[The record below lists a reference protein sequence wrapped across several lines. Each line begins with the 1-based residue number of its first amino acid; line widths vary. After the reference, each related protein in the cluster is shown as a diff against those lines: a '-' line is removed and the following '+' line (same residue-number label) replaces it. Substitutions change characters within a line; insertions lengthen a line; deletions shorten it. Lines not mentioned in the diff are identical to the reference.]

1 MKVLYVPVYF
11 TTVSDNNR
19 STPMNFVPL
28 AVELFGDTGI
38 EPITS
43 ASIQADVNGCQQPV
57 GWFDR
62 LDPQWNTT
70 QCVLDKVKH
79 KI

>member
-1 MKVLYVPVYF
+1 
-11 TTVSDNNR
+11 
-19 STPMNFVPL
+19 MNFVPL
-28 AVELFGDTGI
+28 AVELFGDAGI

-57 GWFDR
+57 GWFDL

-79 KI
+79 KIQVKDLVPMLN